1 MVDGRTLD
9 MNQLPQRVCA
19 HSVYLCVHMMGRIC
33 VYKCTRSAPKTNPQ
47 SLSIITQFAVQLS
60 YFWQRAQSVLRPGL
74 ELELQSIKVHL
85 DRLPLNLVLQLCLKR
100 EHPGKPLHPATSIL
114 CH

>member
-1 MVDGRTLD
+1 MC
-9 MNQLPQRVCA
+9 M
-19 HSVYLCVHMMGRIC
+19 
-33 VYKCTRSAPKTNPQ
+33 YKYTRSAPKANPQ
-47 SLSIITQFAVQLS
+47 ALSIITQFAVQLS

-100 EHPGKPLHPATSIL
+100 EPPVKPLHLATSIL